1 MNQYL
6 FFPIMNGTVFVIDTR
21 AEKLNQEALMAINDL
36 GPAGETW
43 TLASFSYASGR
54 LFMHTMKE
62 VICLGESE

>member
-1 MNQYL
+1 
-6 FFPIMNGTVFVIDTR
+6 MNGTVFVIDTR

-43 TLASFSYASGR
+43 TLASFSYANGR

-62 VICLGESE
+62 VICLGEAE